1 MQTARTTKNR
11 GWWLLIG
18 LLLCLFY
25 LAFAFY
31 DGPHR
36 YNDSG
41 GYMAMDVSRE
51 PMYPLYLALTVWCIA
66 KKRERAALFALLT
79 LAAIGAN
86 LALVSLT
93 IFCQARYTIYNMTLF
108 YAALFLLARELLP
121 AGWKRAL

>member
-1 MQTARTTKNR
+1 MQTARTTKKR

-18 LLLCLFY
+18 LLLILFY

-36 YNDSG
+36 CNDSASCIN
-41 GYMAMDVSRE
+41 MALSRE
-51 PMYPLYLALTVWCIA
+51 PMYALYLALTAWCIA

-121 AGWKRAL
+121 ASWKRAL

>member
-1 MQTARTTKNR
+1 MQTARTTKKR
-11 GWWLLIG
+11 GWWLFIG
-18 LLLCLFY
+18 LLLILFY

-36 YNDSG
+36 YNDSAS
-41 GYMAMDVSRE
+41 YINMALSRE
-51 PMYPLYLALTVWCIA
+51 PMYALYLALTVWCIA
-66 KKRERAALFALLT
+66 KKRERAVLFALLT